1 MLDTFHMLLV
11 APMTDTLLPDVVISQ
26 LISSNLL
33 RMTDG
38 EVHSW
43 KRREAR

>member
-1 MLDTFHMLLV
+1 
-11 APMTDTLLPDVVISQ
+11 MTHFADVVISQ

-38 EVHSW
+38 EVYSW
-43 KRREAR
+43 KRREALIIIPKFVNKTRR